1 MCECGFYRSTF
12 KQKKKKLSKF
22 ILALRKPQVLKVL
35 RKKVYDLD
43 QLYSQTLLTEA

>member
-1 MCECGFYRSTF
+1 MVFIEVLLN
-12 KQKKKKLSKF
+12 KQKKKLSKF